1 MDIKLRMK
9 LEEIE
14 LGIEELTSL
23 ILMLDQALYRGDFF
37 KKAYEMGVSH
47 IVLFS
52 QNLNMKFKS
61 IIRNENVEEMI

>member
-9 LEEIE
+9 LEKIE

-23 ILMLDQALYRGDFF
+23 ILMLDQALYRGDFS